1 MLCFIFT
8 HGNFA
13 SAYDSERAALIA
25 IHDVRVE
32 FFGKASH
39 ASAAPWEGKLLTGII
54 HLSWRRVIDK
64 LLFMD
69 RCQCFGC
76 YGTIVEQYQHDA
88 TTIDA
93 H

>member
-1 MLCFIFT
+1 MLCFVFT
-8 HGNFA
+8 HDDFA

-39 ASAAPWEGKLLTGII
+39 ASAAPWEGKLLTRRI
-54 HLSWRRVIDK
+54 HLSSRMVIDK
-64 LLFMD
+64 LLCMD

-76 YGTIVEQYQHDA
+76 YGAIVEQY
-88 TTIDA
+88 
-93 H
+93 